1 MEYTTKIKHNEW
13 KDGDVIC
20 FPAFSFQNQP
30 NYDLICV
37 VKDAK
42 LYQLPEMNEITPDEN
57 WKCLRID
64 FKFISDGTWFVEGT
78 EAYPVREINSD
89 EDVFGTI
96 FCGWTNEGYKGYT
109 GELPRWDGEV
119 CPLDEFKIERR

>member
-20 FPAFSFQNQP
+20 FPD
-30 NYDLICV
+30 YDFICV

-42 LYQLPEMNEITPDEN
+42 LYQLPEMNEIIPDEN
-57 WKCLRID
+57 WECFRID
-64 FKFISDGTWFVEGT
+64 FKFISDGSWFVEGS
-78 EAYPVREINSD
+78 EAYPVHEINSD
-89 EDVFGTI
+89 EDIYGAL
-96 FCGWTNEGYKGYT
+96 FCGWTNEDYEGYT

-119 CPLDEFKIERR
+119 CPLDEFKIEKR